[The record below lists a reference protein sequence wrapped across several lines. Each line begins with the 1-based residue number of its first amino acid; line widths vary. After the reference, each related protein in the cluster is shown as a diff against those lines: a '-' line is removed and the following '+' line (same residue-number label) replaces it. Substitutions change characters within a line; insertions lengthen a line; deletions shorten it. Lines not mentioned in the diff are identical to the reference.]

1 MVCIRNTFWQNFF
14 KTWFFFFLE
23 MKQDFFNLSVL
34 KLILYREDVWL
45 LFTMQAVDLT
55 HSHELI
61 PPLRL
66 RQTRKVWVCACT
78 CIVCTQ
84 NIQYS
89 SCVWVSVSVL
99 QGATWLI
106 PNKQD
111 LSHCKRVTDCHL
123 FGQSEHIDKVCVCDQ
138 CGDYWITHTTCY
150 THILDRLCAHTWH
163 VCSHIHQC
171 SWIMYVHTFMLVH
184 LHFKQTCIHLGQG
197 SFTDFEPCQFFLIC
211 CFKCSFLRID
221 QEM

>member
-1 MVCIRNTFWQNFF
+1 MLRFVQDSHNSTDIWCVSETHSDRTFSKHGFF
-14 KTWFFFFLE
+14 SSWKWN
-23 MKQDFFNLSVL
+23 KIFFNLSVL

-111 LSHCKRVTDCHL
+111 LKVIASVSL
-123 FGQSEHIDKVCVCDQ
+123 IAISSVSQSILTRCVCVINV
-138 CGDYWITHTTCY
+138 GTTEL
-150 THILDRLCAHTWH
+150 HILHAIHTYWTDYVRTHGMCVVTSISVHELCMCTRSCWH
-163 VCSHIHQC
+163 I
-171 SWIMYVHTFMLVH
+171 
-184 LHFKQTCIHLGQG
+184 CI
-197 SFTDFEPCQFFLIC
+197 SNRRVYI
-211 CFKCSFLRID
+211 
-221 QEM
+221 

>member
-1 MVCIRNTFWQNFF
+1 M
-14 KTWFFFFLE
+14 FFFFLE

-45 LFTMQAVDLT
+45 LFTMQAVELT

-66 RQTRKVWVCACT
+66 RQTRKVWVCVRA

-99 QGATWLI
+99 QAATWLI

-111 LSHCKRVTDCHL
+111 LKVITSVSVIAISSL
-123 FGQSEHIDKVCVCDQ
+123 SQSILTRCVCVINV
-138 CGDYWITHTTCY
+138 GTTEL
-150 THILDRLCAHTWH
+150 HILPTIHTYWTDYVCTHSGVCVVTSISVHELCMCTRSCWH
-163 VCSHIHQC
+163 IYISNRRVYI
-171 SWIMYVHTFMLVH
+171 WVRGH
-184 LHFKQTCIHLGQG
+184 LEILNHAN
-197 SFTDFEPCQFFLIC
+197 FF
-211 CFKCSFLRID
+211 
-221 QEM
+221 